1 MITWIV
7 NVLIV
12 VAIDFN
18 CLVFFSHH
26 DLTNQYRQV
35 MHKKIY
41 CNRSIQI
48 SDTSGITLIKQLC
61 SQWQQEYRS

>member
-18 CLVFFSHH
+18 CLVFFPHH

-35 MHKKIY
+35 MH
-41 CNRSIQI
+41 
-48 SDTSGITLIKQLC
+48 
-61 SQWQQEYRS
+61 